1 MSLMVVAS
9 SSSFYYSDLL
19 FWDID
24 ILDTHYGIDKVFL
37 LLHCSN
43 QIRKMRK
50 KEKVSGPKKNH
61 NYISYSDIKIRYRWN
76 RGSGPLISLDH
87 VRIRRP
93 IESSCS
99 WMLYRNFSLF
109 LSSTEKGSF
118 RVTRAIS
125 LFFFHFYSFCYG
137 NAMQEVGKKV
147 VFNDEKSFF
156 LCYVK
161 LMKTRYL
168 KVGNVRRRLS
178 VSDGKIPTVG
188 ISLKAQTE
196 RINGL
201 LEGYLSHFS
210 ANQKDWS
217 CWMLLSAAIT

>member
-1 MSLMVVAS
+1 
-9 SSSFYYSDLL
+9 
-19 FWDID
+19 
-24 ILDTHYGIDKVFL
+24 
-37 LLHCSN
+37 
-43 QIRKMRK
+43 
-50 KEKVSGPKKNH
+50 
-61 NYISYSDIKIRYRWN
+61 
-76 RGSGPLISLDH
+76 
-87 VRIRRP
+87 
-93 IESSCS
+93 
-99 WMLYRNFSLF
+99 
-109 LSSTEKGSF
+109 
-118 RVTRAIS
+118 
-125 LFFFHFYSFCYG
+125 
-137 NAMQEVGKKV
+137 MQEVGKKV

-201 LEGYLSHFS
+201 LEGYLRDFS

>member
-1 MSLMVVAS
+1 
-9 SSSFYYSDLL
+9 
-19 FWDID
+19 
-24 ILDTHYGIDKVFL
+24 
-37 LLHCSN
+37 
-43 QIRKMRK
+43 
-50 KEKVSGPKKNH
+50 
-61 NYISYSDIKIRYRWN
+61 
-76 RGSGPLISLDH
+76 
-87 VRIRRP
+87 
-93 IESSCS
+93 
-99 WMLYRNFSLF
+99 
-109 LSSTEKGSF
+109 
-118 RVTRAIS
+118 
-125 LFFFHFYSFCYG
+125 
-137 NAMQEVGKKV
+137 MQEVGKKV

-217 CWMLLSAAIT
+217 LLSAAIT

>member
-1 MSLMVVAS
+1 MLSG
-9 SSSFYYSDLL
+9 YIYSML
-19 FWDID
+19 
-24 ILDTHYGIDKVFL
+24 IL
-37 LLHCSN
+37 
-43 QIRKMRK
+43 
-50 KEKVSGPKKNH
+50 
-61 NYISYSDIKIRYRWN
+61 
-76 RGSGPLISLDH
+76 
-87 VRIRRP
+87 
-93 IESSCS
+93 
-99 WMLYRNFSLF
+99 
-109 LSSTEKGSF
+109 
-118 RVTRAIS
+118 
-125 LFFFHFYSFCYG
+125 SFCYG

-168 KVGNVRRRLS
+168 KVGNVRRRLP

-201 LEGYLSHFS
+201 LEGYLRHFS